1 MVSIIKLAFDHKEA
15 RLTDVLTPGGFLN
28 GRRAVFAQ
36 EDPNISHIPVPKNAK
51 QLEIR
56 MTITRGEKKVM
67 EKMAQLEME
76 NQRMKEQLH
85 TVKESKIWKMVERT
99 LKMNSQ

>member
-1 MVSIIKLAFDHKEA
+1 
-15 RLTDVLTPGGFLN
+15 
-28 GRRAVFAQ
+28 
-36 EDPNISHIPVPKNAK
+36 
-51 QLEIR
+51 